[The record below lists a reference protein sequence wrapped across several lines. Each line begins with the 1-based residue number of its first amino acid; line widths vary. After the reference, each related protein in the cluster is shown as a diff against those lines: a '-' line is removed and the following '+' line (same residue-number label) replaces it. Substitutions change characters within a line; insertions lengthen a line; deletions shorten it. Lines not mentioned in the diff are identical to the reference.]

1 MSVFAE
7 RSSLLP
13 ASVDKVHSWEQKWR
27 LFLWMFIHSKKFVF
41 IICVVLLLSK
51 VFLKWVFFFSGN
63 IYLLPGQIHS
73 TEVQQRHPVP
83 VVGQCTGLVVHSVFH
98 TLGSH
103 LHDLQF
109 ERHSRHA
116 MAGTH
121 VRFQERLL
129 QLILHLQLT
138 TTCFSLCQRF
148 STLCTPAEELSL
160 NGPEKKALELSDL
173 TTCPDTMVS

>member
-1 MSVFAE
+1 MTSVF
-7 RSSLLP
+7 
-13 ASVDKVHSWEQKWR
+13 VNVHSFQEVC
-27 LFLWMFIHSKKFVF
+27 LHYLCCFIALQSVSQMG
-41 IICVVLLLSK
+41 LL
-51 VFLKWVFFFSGN
+51 FSGN

-121 VRFQERLL
+121 VHFQERLL

-160 NGPEKKALELSDL
+160 NRPEKKALELSDL
-173 TTCPDTMVS
+173 TTCPNTIVS

>member
-1 MSVFAE
+1 MTSVF
-7 RSSLLP
+7 
-13 ASVDKVHSWEQKWR
+13 VNVHSFQEVC
-27 LFLWMFIHSKKFVF
+27 LHYLCCFIALQSVSQ
-41 IICVVLLLSK
+41 IGLL
-51 VFLKWVFFFSGN
+51 FSGN

-129 QLILHLQLT
+129 QLILHVQLT
-138 TTCFSLCQRF
+138 TTCFSLVRGSLRCALQLRSCLWTHQRRKPWNCP
-148 STLCTPAEELSL
+148 TWPRVPTRLCPSGKHVLL
-160 NGPEKKALELSDL
+160 HMN
-173 TTCPDTMVS
+173 

>member
-1 MSVFAE
+1 MTSVF
-7 RSSLLP
+7 
-13 ASVDKVHSWEQKWR
+13 VNVHSFQEVC
-27 LFLWMFIHSKKFVF
+27 LHYLSCFIALQSVSQMG
-41 IICVVLLLSK
+41 LL
-51 VFLKWVFFFSGN
+51 FSGN

-116 MAGTH
+116 TAGTH

-129 QLILHLQLT
+129 QLISHLQLT

-173 TTCPDTMVS
+173 TTCPDTIVS

>member
-1 MSVFAE
+1 MTSVF
-7 RSSLLP
+7 
-13 ASVDKVHSWEQKWR
+13 VNVHSFQEVC
-27 LFLWMFIHSKKFVF
+27 LHYLCCFIALQSVSQ
-41 IICVVLLLSK
+41 IGLL
-51 VFLKWVFFFSGN
+51 FSGN

-129 QLILHLQLT
+129 QFILHVQLT

-160 NGPEKKALELSDL
+160 NGPENKALELSDL
-173 TTCPDTMVS
+173 TTCPDMIVS